1 MSELML
7 HILGPSR
14 SEDLA
19 ALVGDLAALY
29 ALRDAVDDAIHS
41 GTGGAF
47 LMQSDG
53 EGYALAVVRASD
65 MTHVCTNYTNEITPV
80 RSERELVPLRAV
92 HQMRKAICKAV
103 QSQWI
108 DNDVETNMPG
118 LR

>member
-14 SEDLA
+14 DDDVA

-29 ALRDAVDDAIHS
+29 ALRDAVDEAIHS
-41 GTGGAF
+41 GSGGAF
-47 LMQSDG
+47 LAQSDG

-65 MTHVCTNYTNEITPV
+65 MTHVCTNYTNEIRPV

-92 HQMRKAICKAV
+92 HHMMEAVRKAV

-108 DNDVETNMPG
+108 SSDADTHTPG
-118 LR
+118 